1 VGKLFAQMSVSID
14 GFIENRVGGMD
25 WFAGDAAFDELLT
38 STVRSIDG
46 IIFGRKAHELG
57 AEYWP
62 TAGLSA
68 EDADVAEQI
77 ALMNTLTKY
86 VLTRGSLQSSWGNSK
101 PIGVDDIPRLK
112 ASAQRPL
119 ALFAGARAFQAVLE
133 AGHIDEIRLI
143 QYPVV
148 LGGGTPLFAAH
159 GRRHQLTPVETRV
172 LAGGPTL
179 SRYAVTTDHASN
191 DGGQVAR

>member
-14 GFIENRVGGMD
+14 GFIEDRVGDMD

-62 TAGLSA
+62 TAGPSA

-77 ALMNTLTKY
+77 ALMNRLTKY
-86 VLTRGSLQSSWGNSK
+86 VLTRSGHQSSWENSK
-101 PIGVDDIPRLK
+101 TIGVDDIPRLK

-148 LGGGTPLFAAH
+148 LGGGTPLFAAD

-172 LAGGPTL
+172 LASGPTL
-179 SRYAVTTDHASN
+179 SRYAVTTNRASK
-191 DGGQVAR
+191 DEP